1 MGQRKA
7 KPVRRGCPAW
17 ARRPVLV
24 SSLSPSAATCSNLSG
39 RWLPRV
45 AGSNPG
51 SGLQCPFHF
60 WDLRFPCLAFTSALP
75 PWTCRHCPWW
85 SLCLRA
91 GPEPPLSMEAR
102 ARPCPP
108 PLPPR
113 RSPSP
118 LAHVTLS
125 LANRGLSCSGGTL
138 NLFVPARQ
146 GPARGHS
153 TGTRLREA
161 AEECAHALACTPGRA
176 LPRTAERR
184 KGAVS

>member
-108 PLPPR
+108 PPAP
-113 RSPSP
+113 
-118 LAHVTLS
+118 S
-125 LANRGLSCSGGTL
+125 LALAPCPCHSEPRKPGPFLFGRDSQSLCPCPAGSSQRPQHRHPAQGSSGGMRACSG
-138 NLFVPARQ
+138 
-146 GPARGHS
+146 
-153 TGTRLREA
+153 
-161 AEECAHALACTPGRA
+161 CTPGRA